1 MCKTCKGQG
10 GLVIQH
16 SYYTEFLKCPDSH
29 CDFVR
34 DDSDI
39 ERLQAWLDSLEGV
52 EHGES
57 TEKDKP
63 QKQAYTT

>member
-16 SYYTEFLKCPDSH
+16 SYYIEFIECPDNQ
-29 CDFVR
+29 CDFIR

-39 ERLQAWLDSLEGV
+39 ERLQAWLDSLEVG
-52 EHGES
+52 EHENS
-57 TEKDKP
+57 
-63 QKQAYTT
+63 QQIV